1 MTRVTGWRRAWRWAK
16 RILLGLL
23 ALLIL
28 IVIVGAIYEALGRRA
43 AARDFPP
50 PGKRVDIG
58 GRSIHIDC
66 RGSGSPTVVFEAG
79 LGSGGSV
86 EWSLVHDQVARVT
99 RACAYDRAGIMWSDA
114 KDGAQDALAVAEDLH
129 ATLKAAGITDPL
141 VLVGHSIG
149 GPYIRTYA
157 GRYGDQVAGLVFVDS
172 SHPDQVAELGKVTG
186 ADMHPGKVS
195 GLVDTASALSW
206 TGLVRFMAAG
216 TGSPRLSA
224 RDRERIAAYSSGS
237 IAGAGAE
244 LAGFDRTMDA
254 ARAVRSLGDRPL
266 VVLTAM
272 KPNTPA
278 ELKALDLT
286 PQQGAR
292 LKQRWAALN
301 GDIAA
306 LSTRSRQQLVPDAGH
321 YIQYDRPDV
330 VIAAV
335 RDVVGQVRAGKTAAR

>member
-28 IVIVGAIYEALGRRA
+28 VVIVGAIYEALGRRA

-66 RGSGSPTVVFEAG
+66 RGTGSPTVVFEAG

-114 KDGAQDALAVAEDLH
+114 KDGPQDAVAVADDLH

-172 SHPDQVAELGKVTG
+172 SHADQVVELGKVTRTN
-186 ADMHPGKVS
+186 MHPGKVS
-195 GLVDTASALSW
+195 ALVDTASALSW
-206 TGLVRFMAAG
+206 TGLVRFLAAG
-216 TGSPRLSA
+216 TGSPLLSA
-224 RDRERIAAYSSGS
+224 RDRERMAAYASSS
-237 IAGAGAE
+237 IRGARAE

-254 ARAVRSLGDRPL
+254 ARAVRTLGDRPL

-272 KPNTPA
+272 KPPTAA
-278 ELKALDLT
+278 ELKALGLT
-286 PQQGAR
+286 PEEGAR
-292 LKQRWAALN
+292 FKQRWATLN
-301 GDIAA
+301 GEIAA

-321 YIQYDRPDV
+321 YIQYDRPDT

-335 RDVVGQVRAGKTAAR
+335 RDVVGQVRAGTMAAR